1 MTRTARILVGALAVV
16 VVVGGFAVNR
26 GLYIGTVDQ
35 SVPPL
40 SQLGNPALKGCR
52 YLLPTGVK
60 TLIVRRQREGGCAW
74 LAPKDFLQLD
84 KVLGSPSGD
93 GG

>member
-1 MTRTARILVGALAVV
+1 MTRTVGILVGALLVAAFA
-16 VVVGGFAVNR
+16 GGFAVNR
-26 GLYIGTVDQ
+26 GLYIGTADQ

-40 SQLGNPALKGCR
+40 SQLGNPALRGCR

-74 LAPKDFLQLD
+74 LAPEDFLQLD
-84 KVLGSPSGD
+84 KVLGSPSGE
-93 GG
+93 GE